1 MLVLIRYV
9 LAMIAGVWMAD
20 GLALL
25 VAPRQVMAQVRDVLA
40 VSPKLLSWEGLA
52 VALGVCLFAGTG
64 GLHYEVLWAMTGGAM
79 VAKGIFLMMGPER
92 WRQRLLDWCLRRED
106 VDYRFWGLGLC
117 TLSVLLLHA
126 SGWIG
131 AE

>member
-1 MLVLIRYV
+1 
-9 LAMIAGVWMAD
+9 MAD

-25 VAPRQVMAQVRDVLA
+25 VAPRQVMAQLQNILA
-40 VSPKLLSWEGLA
+40 LSPKMLSWEGLA
-52 VALGVCLFAGTG
+52 AGLGVCLLAGTR
-64 GLHYEVLWAMTGGAM
+64 GLHYELLWTMTGLAM
-79 VAKGIFLMMGPER
+79 VFKGIFLMMGPER
-92 WRQRLLDWCLRRED
+92 WRQRVIDWCLRRED
-106 VDYRFWGLGLC
+106 IDYRFWGLGLC

>member
-9 LAMIAGVWMAD
+9 LAMIAGIWMAD

-40 VSPKLLSWEGLA
+40 VSPKILSWEGLA
-52 VALGVCLFAGTG
+52 VALGVCLFAGTR
-64 GLHYEVLWAMTGGAM
+64 GLQYDVLWAVTGGAM
-79 VAKGIFLMMGPER
+79 VAKGIFLMMGPQR
-92 WRQRLLDWCLRRED
+92 WRQNALDWCLRRED

>member
-1 MLVLIRYV
+1 
-9 LAMIAGVWMAD
+9 MAD

-25 VAPRQVMAQVRDVLA
+25 VAPRQVMVQVRDVLA
-40 VSPKLLSWEGLA
+40 ISPKILSWEGLA
-52 VALGVCLFAGTG
+52 VVLGVCLLAGTR
-64 GLHYEVLWAMTGGAM
+64 GLHYELLWDMTGGLM
-79 VAKGIFLMMGPER
+79 VAKGLFLMMGPAR
-92 WRQRLLDWCLRRED
+92 WRHSVLDWCLRRED

-131 AE
+131 TE

>member
-1 MLVLIRYV
+1 VLIRYL
-9 LAMIAGVWMAD
+9 LAMIAGIWMAD
-20 GLALL
+20 GIALL

-40 VSPKLLSWEGLA
+40 LSPKLLSWEALAAGL
-52 VALGVCLFAGTG
+52 GICLLAGTR
-64 GLHYEVLWAMTGGAM
+64 GLHYEILWVMTGAAM
-79 VAKGIFLMMGPER
+79 VLKGVFIMMGPR
-92 WRQRLLDWCLRRED
+92 QWRQSVLDWCLRRED

>member
-1 MLVLIRYV
+1 
-9 LAMIAGVWMAD
+9 MIAGIWMAD

-25 VAPRQVMAQVRDVLA
+25 VAPRQVMAHVREVLA
-40 VSPKLLSWEGLA
+40 VSPKVFSWEGMA
-52 VALGVCLFAGTG
+52 VVLGVCLLAGTR
-64 GLHYEVLWAMTGGAM
+64 GLHYEMLWATTGGAM
-79 VAKGIFLMMGPER
+79 VAKGVFLMMGPER
-92 WRQRLLDWCLRRED
+92 WRQSVLDWCLRRDD

>member
-1 MLVLIRYV
+1 MQVLIRYV
-9 LAMIAGVWMAD
+9 LAMIAGIWMAD

-52 VALGVCLFAGTG
+52 VALGVSLFVGTR
-64 GLHYEVLWAMTGGAM
+64 GLHYDVLWAVTSGAM
-79 VAKGIFLMMGPER
+79 VAKGMFLMTGPDR
-92 WRQRLLDWCLRRED
+92 WRQSVLEWCLRRDD
-106 VDYRFWGLGLC
+106 VDYRFWGC
-117 TLSVLLLHA
+117 ALSVLLLHA

>member
-1 MLVLIRYV
+1 MQMLIRYV
-9 LAMIAGVWMAD
+9 LAMIAGIWMAD

-52 VALGVCLFAGTG
+52 VALGVSLFAGTRG
-64 GLHYEVLWAMTGGAM
+64 FQYDVLWAVTGGAM
-79 VAKGIFLMMGPER
+79 VAKGMFLMTGPDQ
-92 WRQRLLDWCLRRED
+92 WRHNVRDWCLRRD
-106 VDYRFWGLGLC
+106 DIDYRFWGIGLC
-117 TLSVLLLHA
+117 ALSVLLLHA

-131 AE
+131 VE